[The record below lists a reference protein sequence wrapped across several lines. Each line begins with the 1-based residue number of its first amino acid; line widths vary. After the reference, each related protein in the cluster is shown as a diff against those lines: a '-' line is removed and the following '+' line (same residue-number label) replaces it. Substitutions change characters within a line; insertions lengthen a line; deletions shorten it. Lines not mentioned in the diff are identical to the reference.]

1 MYLFWKAWVVV
12 KQIWNKK
19 WEYLSQK
26 RSHVLLLKDVMVVTR
41 YSIWYWKM
49 TVFNVSKSNL
59 KSTTP
64 LWNQFYINFMIFFLN
79 FWDLQPNSMLGNCL
93 ACLRSYPILAIFGP
107 KRPSAASWAGL
118 GCLKNNF
125 PYYFNTTLAFGRCR
139 QDCEK
144 KVGPIS
150 LQWQS
155 PWLLSIHLKT
165 SSTHSWLLN

>member
-1 MYLFWKAWVVV
+1 MLWRLQGTLFD
-12 KQIWNKK
+12 IEK
-19 WEYLSQK
+19 WPFSTCPK
-26 RSHVLLLKDVMVVTR
+26 
-41 YSIWYWKM
+41 
-49 TVFNVSKSNL
+49 VSKSNL

-64 LWNQFYINFMIFFLN
+64 LCNQFYINFMIFFLN
-79 FWDLQPNSMLGNCL
+79 FWDLQPISMLGFCL

-144 KVGPIS
+144 KIGPIVVIVNNNNS
-150 LQWQS
+150 FGQIVCS
-155 PWLLSIHLKT
+155 NRK
-165 SSTHSWLLN
+165 STYYVRESNHKICQ

>member
-1 MYLFWKAWVVV
+1 M
-12 KQIWNKK
+12 
-19 WEYLSQK
+19 
-26 RSHVLLLKDVMVVTR
+26 
-41 YSIWYWKM
+41 
-49 TVFNVSKSNL
+49 SKSNL

-79 FWDLQPNSMLGNCL
+79 FWDLQPISMWGFCL

-125 PYYFNTTLAFGRCR
+125 PYYFHTTLAFGRCR

-155 PWLLSIHLKT
+155 PWLLTLFQLGSGVTLPTGGGHLVPRSVLSVIKPLKDYWVPKT
-165 SSTHSWLLN
+165 CSHINILIFSNP

>member
-1 MYLFWKAWVVV
+1 MLWRLQGTLFD
-12 KQIWNKK
+12 IEK
-19 WEYLSQK
+19 WPFSTCPK
-26 RSHVLLLKDVMVVTR
+26 
-41 YSIWYWKM
+41 
-49 TVFNVSKSNL
+49 VSKSNL

-79 FWDLQPNSMLGNCL
+79 FWDLQPISMLGNCL

-155 PWLLSIHLKT
+155 PWLLRLHMRMSCFKCSIIK
-165 SSTHSWLLN
+165 SIRIWMQKLNQRT

>member
-1 MYLFWKAWVVV
+1 MSQFILSYFWTRWKRSFFNI
-12 KQIWNKK
+12 K
-19 WEYLSQK
+19 K
-26 RSHVLLLKDVMVVTR
+26 RSHVLLSKDVIAVTR

-79 FWDLQPNSMLGNCL
+79 FWDLQPISMWGFCL

-125 PYYFNTTLAFGRCR
+125 PYYFNTTLAFGSCR
-139 QDCEK
+139 RRYEK
-144 KVGPIS
+144 QVGRIF
-150 LQWQS
+150 LQRERL
-155 PWLLSIHLKT
+155 WLLRILVILLGMIHLVGRY
-165 SSTHSWLLN
+165 LP

>member
-1 MYLFWKAWVVV
+1 MF
-12 KQIWNKK
+12 
-19 WEYLSQK
+19 
-26 RSHVLLLKDVMVVTR
+26 
-41 YSIWYWKM
+41 
-49 TVFNVSKSNL
+49 VSDLDDTQNL
-59 KSTTP
+59 KS
-64 LWNQFYINFMIFFLN
+64 LWPKDSTHEIWVESETKIFSTFFRKFKLFIFNDSKSSLKSNVTFWIQFYINFMIFFLN
-79 FWDLQPNSMLGNCL
+79 FWDLQPISMWGFCL

-155 PWLLSIHLKT
+155 PWLLRIREKILILK
-165 SSTHSWLLN
+165 STMSAALK